1 MCSARMTS
9 TVALNG
15 VVVGCDASPRG
26 VKTSEDESD
35 EAGAGE
41 AARED
46 GKTGDWAEEER
57 PCTKGVAVPDAGAVE
72 SEVAEAEEEME
83 EVEGR
88 WRASAAARRRRFVV
102 PRAFVEPER
111 AEHTMATLCWSR

>member
-9 TVALNG
+9 TVARNG
-15 VVVGCDASPRG
+15 VAVGCDASPRG
-26 VKTSEDESD
+26 VNTSEDES
-35 EAGAGE
+35 EEVRAGAGE

-57 PCTKGVAVPDAGAVE
+57 PWTKGVAVPDAGAVE

-83 EVEGR
+83 EVE
-88 WRASAAARRRRFVV
+88 
-102 PRAFVEPER
+102 ER
-111 AEHTMATLCWSR
+111 DEQ